1 MMTDPISDML
11 TRIRNAQAARHER
24 VVMPFSKLKQSVA
37 NILRQE
43 RYLKAVDEGQDGGK
57 KSLVLTLQYQESG
70 APAIKNIRRI
80 RRPGRRVYRKKD
92 DLPSV
97 LSGYGVALIS
107 TPAGL
112 MTNKEAHKRGLGG
125 EIICEIF

>member
-11 TRIRNAQAARHER
+11 TRIRNAQAARHSE

-43 RYLKAVDEGQDGGK
+43 RYLKNVGESQVGGR
-57 KSLVLTLQYQESG
+57 KSLVLTLQYQENG

-80 RRPGRRVYRKKD
+80 SRPGRRVYRKKD
-92 DLPSV
+92 DLPRV

-112 MTNKEAHKRGLGG
+112 MTNKEARHRGLGG
-125 EIICEIF
+125 EIICEVF